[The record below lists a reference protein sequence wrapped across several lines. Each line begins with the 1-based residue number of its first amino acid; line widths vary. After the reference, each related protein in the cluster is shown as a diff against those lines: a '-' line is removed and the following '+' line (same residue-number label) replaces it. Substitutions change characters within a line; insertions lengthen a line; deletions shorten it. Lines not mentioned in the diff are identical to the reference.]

1 MKKRLNGLTK
11 IVCNMKKGIEWFAY
25 LSEQEQKE
33 FRENCKDFHEYIQEE
48 YFSFRAFISLSF
60 DWIDTPQGNDY
71 WMEISNRE
79 VQ

>member
-1 MKKRLNGLTK
+1 MDSE
-11 IVCNMKKGIEWFAY
+11 IE
-25 LSEQEQKE
+25 
-33 FRENCKDFHEYIQEE
+33 
-48 YFSFRAFISLSF
+48 SFRAFISLSF